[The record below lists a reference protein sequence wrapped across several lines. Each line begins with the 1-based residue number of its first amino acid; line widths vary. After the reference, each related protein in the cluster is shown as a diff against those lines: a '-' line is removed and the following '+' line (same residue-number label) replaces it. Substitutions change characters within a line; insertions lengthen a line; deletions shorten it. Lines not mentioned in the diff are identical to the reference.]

1 MLDERAS
8 RPHLASMA
16 ARGGER
22 VTTDH
27 EFIRDWVERRGGCPA
42 SASRGRRGKV
52 EICYSARAR
61 KGPPALLPMGWDEFF
76 DWFEKHKLAF
86 LYREAPRG
94 SGAAKLI
101 ERSTVLVPVR
111 RRR

>member
-1 MLDERAS
+1 
-8 RPHLASMA
+8 
-16 ARGGER
+16 

-42 SASRGRRGKV
+42 STTRGPRGKV
-52 EICYSARAR
+52 ELCYAAAR
-61 KGPPALLPMGWDEFF
+61 KRPAALVPLAWDEFF

-94 SGAAKLI
+94 AGAAKLV
-101 ERSTVLVPVR
+101 ERSSVLVRNR
-111 RRR
+111 RSHR